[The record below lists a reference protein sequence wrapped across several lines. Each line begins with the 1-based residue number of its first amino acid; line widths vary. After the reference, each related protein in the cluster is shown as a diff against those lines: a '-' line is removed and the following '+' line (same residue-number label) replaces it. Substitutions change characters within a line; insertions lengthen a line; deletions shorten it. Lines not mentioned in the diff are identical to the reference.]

1 MSRKKRFIKDIIVN
15 MGAFGVYMLAYHI
28 LMLPFLAKV
37 LPVEANADFLLYL
50 MLASIYTASF
60 GNELGILFQVRMG
73 RDPKASLY
81 DDVYWL
87 MIQSNLLGLL
97 LFIPLLL
104 ILKFGL
110 LEALMLSL
118 TTMVMNARLF
128 YHAILRHR
136 KRFLAIFV
144 CNLGYLAGVGL
155 SVVFVLKELS
165 LYWLPLF
172 LGEVLSTVM
181 TLFADPDFRK
191 KPAAR
196 SADFKAVRREGLDL
210 IGASI
215 LGNVPN
221 YGDKIMVLPL
231 LGSLSMSAYYAGTSL
246 SKALMLIVNPINGV
260 LLSWL
265 STDTQ
270 SSKGSITRRLLRVN
284 VLIVIGLFLVSFPII
299 IATTYLLYRQFY
311 SEVIQ
316 IIAFLAISSAFVT
329 STTILKVV
337 FLRYYKI
344 SSIKYINLLK
354 IILFVTLA
362 PIGARLGGLFGFS
375 LAVAVSNIIL
385 WLIYYLSMFRK
396 SRDLTEVMGGP
407 DGQEGAAQ

>member
-15 MGAFGVYMLAYHI
+15 MGAFGVYMLAYHV
-28 LMLPFLAKV
+28 LMLPFLARV
-37 LPVEANADFLLYL
+37 LPVELNAHFLLYL

-73 RDPKASLY
+73 REPKASVY
-81 DDVYWL
+81 NDVYLL
-87 MIQSNLLGLL
+87 MFQSNLLTLL

-104 ILKFGL
+104 ILKFGP
-110 LEALMLSL
+110 LETLMLSL
-118 TTMVMNARLF
+118 TTLVMNARLF

-144 CNLGYLAGVGL
+144 CNIGYLVGVGL
-155 SVVFVLKELS
+155 SVVFVLKASKLF
-165 LYWLPLF
+165 WLPLF
-172 LGEVLSTVM
+172 LGEALSTLM
-181 TLFADPDFRK
+181 TLFSDPDFRK
-191 KPAAR
+191 KPAGR
-196 SADFKAVRREGLDL
+196 SPDFKAVRRESLDL
-210 IGASI
+210 IGASV

-221 YGDKIMVLPL
+221 YGDKILVLPL

-284 VLIVIGLFLVSFPII
+284 VLIVIGLLLVSFPVI

-316 IIAFLAISSAFVT
+316 IIAFLTISSAFVT

-344 SSIKYINLLK
+344 SAIKYINLLK
-354 IILFVTLA
+354 IILFVTLS

-396 SRDLTEVMGGP
+396 SRHLTEEADLP
-407 DGQEGAAQ
+407 PGQQELGL